1 MHWTRAAGHGGETPK
16 INPTGTG
23 RDEMNGQD
31 KRSSHVKVA
40 TASLIGTAIEWYDFF
55 LYGTAAAL
63 IFNKL
68 FFPTFDPM
76 VGTLLAFATY
86 ALGFVARPLGGL
98 VFGHYGDRIGRKTM
112 LYLTL
117 LIMGTATTVIGLLPT
132 YETFG
137 IWAAILLIGCRLIQ
151 GFGLGGGCGGAVLM
165 AVEHAPEDRKGF
177 YGSWPQLGAPLG
189 LVLGTLVFS
198 IFSATMSDEQ
208 FNAWGWRLPF
218 LFSIILVVVGLWIRM
233 TIAESPEFQKIKAEK
248 QEVKMPIIDTIRL
261 HPMNI
266 LLAMG
271 ARFAENGFFYIFATF
286 TLAYATQALGMNR
299 QDILNGVLI
308 AAAIETFTIPAF
320 GALSDHVGR
329 RPVYIFGAIFSALM
343 SFPLFMLLG
352 TKVPVLAWIAIA
364 LGLAIGHAAMYGP
377 QASFFAELFGT
388 KVRYSGVSLGY
399 NLASIF
405 AGALSPIIATWLM
418 TTYKPETWPI
428 SVYMII
434 LALITLVSVYFALET
449 RQGAPGPSY
458 KKVA

>member
-1 MHWTRAAGHGGETPK
+1 MS
-16 INPTGTG
+16 
-23 RDEMNGQD
+23 GQQEQT
-31 KRSSHVKVA
+31 SHVKVA

-98 VFGHYGDRIGRKTM
+98 VFGHYGDKIGRKTM

-117 LIMGTATTVIGLLPT
+117 LIMGTATAIIGILPT
-132 YETFG
+132 YETLG
-137 IWAAILLIGCRLIQ
+137 VWAAILLVTCRLIQ
-151 GFGLGGGCGGAVLM
+151 GFGLGGEWGGAVLM
-165 AVEHAPEDRKGF
+165 AVEHAPENRRGF

-198 IFSATMSDEQ
+198 VFSSLMSDAQ

-248 QEVKMPIIDTIRL
+248 QEVKMPIIDAIRL

-320 GALSDHVGR
+320 GALSDHLGR

-343 SFPLFMLLG
+343 SFPLFWLLG
-352 TKVPVLAWIAIA
+352 TKVAVLAWIAIA
-364 LGLAIGHAAMYGP
+364 LGLAVGHAAMYGP
-377 QASFFAELFGT
+377 QASFLSELFGT

-405 AGALSPIIATWLM
+405 AGALSPLIATWLM
-418 TTYKPETWPI
+418 VTYKPATWPI
-428 SVYMII
+428 SVYMIG
-434 LALITLVSVYFALET
+434 LAVITLVSVYFAVET
-449 RQGAPGPSY
+449 RKTVKPESPMLQPAE
-458 KKVA
+458 

>member
-1 MHWTRAAGHGGETPK
+1 MASTALDTTRP
-16 INPTGTG
+16 
-23 RDEMNGQD
+23 
-31 KRSSHVKVA
+31 SHVKVA

-98 VFGHYGDRIGRKTM
+98 VFGHYGDTIGRKTM

-117 LIMGTATTVIGLLPT
+117 AMMGLATAVIGILPT
-132 YETFG
+132 YETLG
-137 IWAAILLIGCRLIQ
+137 IWAAILLIACRLVQ
-151 GFGLGGGCGGAVLM
+151 GFGLGGEWGGAVLM
-165 AVEHAPEDRKGF
+165 AVEHAPEHNRGF

-198 IFSATMSDEQ
+198 IFSAVMTDAQ
-208 FNAWGWRLPF
+208 FLAWGWRVPF
-218 LFSIILVVVGLWIRM
+218 LFSIVLVIVGLWIRF
-233 TIAESPEFQKIKAEK
+233 TLAESPEFQKVKDTK
-248 QEVKMPIIDTIRL
+248 QEARMPIIEAIVT
-261 HPMNI
+261 HPKNI

-271 ARFAENGFFYIFATF
+271 ARFAENGFFYIYATF
-286 TLAYATQALGMNR
+286 VLAYATQALGMKR

-308 AAAIETFTIPAF
+308 AAILETFTIPAF
-320 GALSDHVGR
+320 GALSDRVGR

-343 SFPLFMLLG
+343 SFPLFALLA
-352 TKVPVLAWIAIA
+352 TKNPQLAWIAIV

-377 QASFFAELFGT
+377 QASFLAELFGT

-405 AGALSPIIATWLM
+405 AGALSPLIATGLM
-418 TTYKPETWPI
+418 AAYKPETWPI
-428 SVYMII
+428 SVYMLV
-434 LALITLVSVYFALET
+434 LALITLVSVYFATET
-449 RQGAPGPSY
+449 RTAARTRR
-458 KKVA
+458 VMET

>member
-1 MHWTRAAGHGGETPK
+1 MTDQQKA
-16 INPTGTG
+16 PT
-23 RDEMNGQD
+23 
-31 KRSSHVKVA
+31 SHVKVA

-98 VFGHYGDRIGRKTM
+98 VFGHYGDKIGRKTM

-117 LIMGTATTVIGLLPT
+117 LIMGVATAVIGILPT
-132 YETFG
+132 YETLG
-137 IWAAILLIGCRLIQ
+137 VWAAILLIACRLIQ
-151 GFGLGGGCGGAVLM
+151 GFGLGGEWGGAVLM
-165 AVEHAPEDRKGF
+165 AVEHAPENRRGF

-198 IFSATMSDEQ
+198 IFSLVMSDAD
-208 FNAWGWRLPF
+208 FIAWGWRLPF
-218 LFSIILVVVGLWIRM
+218 LFSIALVIVGLWIRF
-233 TIAESPEFQKIKAEK
+233 TIAESPEFQKIKDEK
-248 QEVKMPIIDTIRL
+248 QDVKMPIIDAIRMY
-261 HPMNI
+261 PKNI

-271 ARFAENGFFYIFATF
+271 ARFAENGFFYIYATF

-329 RPVYIFGAIFSALM
+329 RPVYIGGAIFSALM

-352 TKVPVLAWIAIA
+352 TKSPQMAWIAIV
-364 LGLAIGHAAMYGP
+364 LGLAVGHAAMYGP
-377 QASFFAELFGT
+377 QASFLSELFGT

-405 AGALSPIIATWLM
+405 AGALSPLIATWLM
-418 TTYKPETWPI
+418 TEYKPATWPI

-434 LALITLVSVYFALET
+434 LALITVVSVYFAVET
-449 RQGAPGPSY
+449 RKKEPKLRAPQPGELLQS
-458 KKVA
+458 AH

>member
-1 MHWTRAAGHGGETPK
+1 MAAEPK
-16 INPTGTG
+16 HT
-23 RDEMNGQD
+23 
-31 KRSSHVKVA
+31 SHVTVA

-68 FFPTFDPM
+68 FFPNFDPM

-98 VFGHYGDRIGRKTM
+98 VFGHYGDKIGRKTM

-117 LIMGTATTVIGLLPT
+117 LIMGTATAVIGLLPT
-132 YETFG
+132 YQTAG
-137 IWAAILLIGCRLIQ
+137 IWAAILLIGCRLVQ
-151 GFGLGGGCGGAVLM
+151 GFGLGGEWGGAVLM
-165 AVEHAPEDRKGF
+165 AVEHAPENRRGF

-198 IFSATMSDEQ
+198 IFSMLMSDAE
-208 FNAWGWRLPF
+208 FEAWGWRLAF
-218 LFSIILVVVGLWIRM
+218 LFSIVLVIVGLWIRF
-233 TIAESPEFQKIKAEK
+233 TLAESPEFQKVKDQK
-248 QEVKMPIIDTIRL
+248 QEVRMPIIDAIRMY
-261 HPMNI
+261 PKNI

-271 ARFAENGFFYIFATF
+271 ARFAENGFFYIYATF
-286 TLAYATQALGMNR
+286 TLAYATQALGLPK

-320 GALSDHVGR
+320 GALSDVVGR

-352 TKVPVLAWIAIA
+352 TKVPQLGWIAIV

-377 QASFFAELFGT
+377 QASFLSELFGT

-405 AGALSPIIATWLM
+405 AGALSPLIATWLM
-418 TTYKPETWPI
+418 TEFKPETWPI

-434 LALITLVSVYFALET
+434 LALITLVSVYFATET
-449 RQGAPGPSY
+449 RKRGEPEVRLAPADRLLGR
-458 KKVA
+458 AH